1 METPQNEEVAL
12 TKKQRTTQQNRAL
25 HKFYSLLS
33 DELNTK
39 GLDIRMIVKEGFDI
53 LWTPEMVK
61 NIIWRP
67 FQKLKDGTES
77 TTFLTKHEQIEAIH
91 EDIMKNLGAKFGV
104 EYIDFPVDLKR
115 QYEKFNYGEY
125 KE

>member
-67 FQKLKDGTES
+67 FQKLKYGTDS

-91 EDIMKNLGAKFGV
+91 EDIMKNLGEKFGV